1 MLLLAVPCVIL
12 VEVAEVVIYFNDR
25 RRARI
30 EDPYANLDDDEASP
44 IEPADNDPADTSHL
58 N

>member
-1 MLLLAVPCVIL
+1 VVL

-25 RRARI
+25 RRARTA
-30 EDPYANLDDDEASP
+30 DPYADLDDDEASP
-44 IEPADNDPADTSHL
+44 LEPAENDPADTSHL